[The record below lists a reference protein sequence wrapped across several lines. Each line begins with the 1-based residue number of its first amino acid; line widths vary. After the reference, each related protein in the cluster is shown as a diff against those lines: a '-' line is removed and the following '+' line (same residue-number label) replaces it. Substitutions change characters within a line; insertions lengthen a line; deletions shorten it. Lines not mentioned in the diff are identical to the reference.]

1 MRYNMESL
9 DLALDTILPN
19 LATAKKAGVQFDRPT
34 LIRNASHKFFLDKEY
49 EDRRDFNRNM
59 CYHVIWEAAKD
70 LDKLGYFEFGQFE
83 LALN

>member
-1 MRYNMESL
+1 MASL

-34 LIRNASHKFFLDKEY
+34 LIRNASHRFFLDKEY
-49 EDRRDFNRNM
+49 DDRRDYFRGV

-70 LDKLGYFEFGQFE
+70 LDVHGHFQFGEIQ
-83 LALN
+83 LAQA